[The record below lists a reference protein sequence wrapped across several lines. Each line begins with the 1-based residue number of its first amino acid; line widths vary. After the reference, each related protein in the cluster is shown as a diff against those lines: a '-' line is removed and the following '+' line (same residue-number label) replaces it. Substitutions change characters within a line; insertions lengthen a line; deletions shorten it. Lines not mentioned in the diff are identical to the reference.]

1 MRSQI
6 RLVAMLWRRESIHD
20 LWLSWQVESKV
31 YMYLTISKGRDIMDF
46 DCLLVLIVLIV
57 LIVGE
62 RNVQTRFNLLD
73 G

>member
-57 LIVGE
+57 LIVRE